1 MSKSTTRNKPAVV
14 VDATPDRKPFH
25 YEWDA
30 QVVNVEPD
38 MDREDPGYDDAFF
51 APPLRSAAELH
62 RISLDADGNVSL
74 DAAKVFNELVANG
87 KAPRRG
93 LDIPARFQDEADAAM
108 AIFDLYGTDG
118 NITRCE
124 YTIERAAAEYA
135 VRVPGIRDDIALEV
149 VKQRYQ
155 DLATGKVKHCPPVTD
170 WPVRFNLDASNTIH
184 PLVYFIN
191 IPQSSVLYERG
202 HRCAALHY
210 ISSKTY
216 PDKITGELK
225 MSWYDLD
232 GFTGVIRFF
241 DSIKAA
247 KEAATELRQAVTSWQ
262 RISDEALK
270 LNTQYRPDP
279 VRGAVQEDLKPA
291 YQQGPKVEAF

>member
-1 MSKSTTRNKPAVV
+1 MSKSTTRKQPAVV
-14 VDATPDRKPFH
+14 VDTTPDRTPFH
-25 YEWDA
+25 YEWNA

-51 APPLRSAAELH
+51 APPLRSAAELN
-62 RISLDADGNVSL
+62 RISLDEDGNVSL
-74 DAAKVFNELVANG
+74 DAEKVFNELVANG

-93 LDIPARFQDEADAAM
+93 LDIPARFQDEADAAQ

-124 YTIERAAAEYA
+124 YPIERAAAEYA

-155 DLATGKVKHCPPVTD
+155 DLATGKVKHCPPVTQ
-170 WPVRFNLDASNTIH
+170 WPVRFDLDNNTVH

-191 IPQSSVLYERG
+191 IPQGSALYEQG

-210 ISSKTY
+210 ISSQTY
-216 PDKITGELK
+216 ADKITGELK

-232 GFTGVIRFF
+232 GFTGIIRFY
-241 DSIKAA
+241 DSIRAA

-262 RISDEALK
+262 RISDEAHK

-279 VRGAVQEDLKPA
+279 VRDAVQEDLKPA